1 MGKTWA
7 GQVALERL
15 PKSAV
20 MLREHAADAYAA
32 GDNRTARQLEAL
44 ADAFARRAEQIKE
57 IER

>member
-1 MGKTWA
+1 MAKTWR
-7 GQVALERL
+7 GQVTLERL

-44 ADAFARRAEQIKE
+44 ADAFVRRAEQTKE
-57 IER
+57 RER